1 MKTDA
6 SIIQYLNQVLG
17 LELIAINQYF
27 LHARMFRNWGF
38 GRLNDSEYQASIRA
52 MKQADRLIERILFLE
67 GLPNLQELGRIR
79 IGENTAEM
87 LGCDL
92 QLAGAL
98 VALLREA
105 IRHCE
110 QQSDYVSR
118 ELLTGLL
125 EQAEEHVD
133 WLETQQ
139 ALIETTGLE
148 NYLQS
153 SL

>member
-79 IGENTAEM
+79 IGENTPEM

-92 QLAGAL
+92 QLAGTL

-118 ELLTGLL
+118 DLLTGLL
-125 EQAEEHVD
+125 EQAEEHID

-139 ALIETTGLE
+139 ALIEATGLE